1 MEETLINILS
11 LFIFILII
19 VILINMIN
27 NIEKFEEENCGGK
40 CETYLDCAE
49 NMKCIS
55 KRCCVKN

>member
-40 CETYLDCAE
+40 CNTYLDCTE

-55 KRCCVKN
+55 NKCCI